1 MLNIHRHDHSS
12 SDMSFEQCKL
22 NPQSANLCTTDTTPD
37 MAQKYL
43 SLKSHLIP
51 PVSNM
56 HCKSFFLHIDDSL
69 QLVVFSFWIDILQC
83 EEFQSNLSHNF
94 YGSKATVVVVQH
106 CITLVGMLFSRVL
119 YTILEMILK
128 WNLVINFEAQT
139 SSIRAI
145 APQLCGGEDVF
156 TLYWQSQRYYSAVN
170 RNENC
175 FSLCTHQKR
184 YRYYFSSYI
193 NIFLFIFRNK
203 KSWLQNESEKLC

>member
-1 MLNIHRHDHSS
+1 MVASLAIEQGREVHIILITRAIVPWHSLLSDIICALRNSGQDHELMLNIHRHDHSS

-37 MAQKYL
+37 KAQKYL
-43 SLKSHLIP
+43 SLKSHLMP

-156 TLYWQSQRYYSAVN
+156 TLYW
-170 RNENC
+170 
-175 FSLCTHQKR
+175 
-184 YRYYFSSYI
+184 
-193 NIFLFIFRNK
+193 
-203 KSWLQNESEKLC
+203 